1 MSKTILLADDSVTI
15 QKVVELTFMD
25 GDYQVVAVSDG
36 LSAVEKLQE
45 ARPDLVIADIHMPGT
60 NGYDV
65 CRQAKA
71 AMPEVPV
78 LLLVG
83 TFEPF
88 EEEQALAAGADG
100 HLKKPFDSQVLLA
113 RVEELIQRSASG
125 TLPSVAAFE
134 PNEAMEPPSLD
145 PPSLTAPPS
154 TLPPLATPTPP
165 APAEDL
171 HATTLL
177 SPDAAGAGSPFES
190 SLEPDPVP
198 ASVDLSA
205 GFSGPQPT
213 SFADLGSDSAEL
225 GADRPEPNA
234 FETLERHVPEDAPA
248 PEPEASHFPEVPFTE
263 EEPTEE
269 VAQPEELSSDPEPVA
284 EEPAVEEL
292 VAQTPAT
299 EVPASEPEPIAA
311 APVEE
316 QPSEVAATPSSNGS
330 GTLSDHDIERIA
342 QKVVELAGEKM
353 LREVAWEVVPDLAE
367 VVIRERIREL
377 ESQVE

>member
-45 ARPDLVIADIHMPGT
+45 VRPDLVIADIHMPGT

-88 EEEQALAAGADG
+88 DEEQASSAGADG

-134 PNEAMEPPSLD
+134 PNESMEPPSLE
-145 PPSLTAPPS
+145 PPPLAAAPAPS
-154 TLPPLATPTPP
+154 ETPSGLPPLATPAPP

-171 HATTLL
+171 YAAPLT
-177 SPDAAGAGSPFES
+177 SPDASEAEAAP
-190 SLEPDPVP
+190 P
-198 ASVDLSA
+198 VDLSA

-213 SFADLGSDSAEL
+213 SFADSGTEPVT
-225 GADRPEPNA
+225 PEPTA
-234 FETLERHVPEDAPA
+234 FDTMERPVPPSA
-248 PEPEASHFPEVPFTE
+248 PEPEAPAFPEAPFSA
-263 EEPTEE
+263 EPTHE
-269 VAQPEELSSDPEPVA
+269 VAQPETIPPEPEPA
-284 EEPAVEEL
+284 APTPAIEEPP
-292 VAQTPAT
+292 AQTPVI
-299 EVPASEPEPIAA
+299 EEPSEPDAVEAPGVPPEPS
-311 APVEE
+311 APVVE
-316 QPSEVAATPSSNGS
+316 PAPAAVAPSSNGA
-330 GTLSDHDIERIA
+330 GTLSDQDVERIA
-342 QKVVELAGEKM
+342 QKVVDLAGEKL

-367 VVIRERIREL
+367 VIIRERIREL